1 MNKTCFAREAGAG
14 QHKRDHILMEKI
26 VQYLGLGK
34 VYKYKSKSAV
44 YLCVVDFSDITN
56 KLIPLFEANSIV
68 GVKYQD
74 YLD

>member
-1 MNKTCFAREAGAG
+1 
-14 QHKRDHILMEKI
+14 MEKI